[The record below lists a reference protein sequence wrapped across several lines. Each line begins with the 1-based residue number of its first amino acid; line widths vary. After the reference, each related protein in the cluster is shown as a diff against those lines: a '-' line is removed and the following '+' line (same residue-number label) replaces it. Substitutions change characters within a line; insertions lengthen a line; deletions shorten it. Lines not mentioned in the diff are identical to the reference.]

1 MNTCGGKMN
10 KKINITLSETK
21 YWQLRELLE
30 SLDDKFDDEDYGNL
44 LYIDDGREKT
54 KGILKEVLYAAGEN
68 NK

>member
-1 MNTCGGKMN
+1 MT
-10 KKINITLSETK
+10 KKINITLSEIK

-54 KGILKEVLYAAGEN
+54 KELLKEVLYAAGEN

>member
-1 MNTCGGKMN
+1 MI
-10 KKINITLSETK
+10 KKINITLSKTK

-30 SLDDKFDDEDYGNL
+30 ALDDKFDDEDYGNL

-54 KGILKEVLYAAGEN
+54 SGILKEVLYAAGET

>member
-1 MNTCGGKMN
+1 MT
-10 KKINITLSETK
+10 KKINITLSEIK

-30 SLDDKFDDEDYGNL
+30 ALGDKFDDEDFGNL

-54 KGILKEVLYAAGEN
+54 KELLKEVLYATGEN

>member
-1 MNTCGGKMN
+1 MT
-10 KKINITLSETK
+10 KKINITLSEIK

-30 SLDDKFDDEDYGNL
+30 ALDDKFDDEDFGNL

-54 KGILKEVLYAAGEN
+54 KELLKEVLYAAAEN

>member
-1 MNTCGGKMN
+1 MT

-54 KGILKEVLYAAGEN
+54 KELLKEVLYATTGLS
-68 NK
+68 

>member
-1 MNTCGGKMN
+1 MT

-44 LYIDDGREKT
+44 LYIDYGREKT
-54 KGILKEVLYAAGEN
+54 KELLKEVLYAAKEE
-68 NK
+68 

>member
-54 KGILKEVLYAAGEN
+54 KGILKEVLYAAGET